1 MGFWIFCL
9 AMVLL
14 IPVIMLIIGRF
25 FLRRPPRRIN
35 HLCGYRTPRSMKN
48 QATWDFAHK
57 TCGRIW
63 FRVGLVLLPVSAAAM
78 APSLGRDVDT
88 VGIWC
93 AVVTLVQVGV
103 LVGSIVPVERALKR
117 NFDEFGR
124 KRR

>member
-25 FLRRPPRRIN
+25 FLHRPPRRIN

-78 APSLGRDVDT
+78 VPSLGRDVDT
-88 VGIWC
+88 VGLWC
-93 AVVTLVQVGV
+93 AVVTLIQVGV

-117 NFDEFGR
+117 NFDESGR

>member
-1 MGFWIFCL
+1 MGFWMFCL

-14 IPVIMLIIGRF
+14 IPIIMLVVGWF
-25 FLRRPPRRIN
+25 FCRRPPRRIN
-35 HLCGYRTPRSMKN
+35 HLCGYRTARSMKT

-63 FRVGLVLLPVSAAAM
+63 FRVGLVLLPISAAAM
-78 APSLGRDVDT
+78 VPALGRDVDA

-103 LVGSIVPVERALKR
+103 LVGCIVPVERALKR
-117 NFDEFGR
+117 TFDDSGR
-124 KRR
+124 KRQ